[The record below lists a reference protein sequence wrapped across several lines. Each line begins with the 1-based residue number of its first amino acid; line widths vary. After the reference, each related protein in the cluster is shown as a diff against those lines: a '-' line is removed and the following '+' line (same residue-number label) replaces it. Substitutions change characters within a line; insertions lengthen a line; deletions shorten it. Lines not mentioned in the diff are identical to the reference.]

1 VIRLANLIE
10 CFSSETMWWA
20 GFLSLGVI
28 VVGVA
33 LLPAILLKLPSDY
46 VSAQK
51 TDRGTRF
58 TKRTFLGQ
66 LYWVGRNLL
75 GGLLVLLGI
84 VLLVAP
90 GQGLVSIVAGLA
102 IMDFPHK
109 HTLLKRMVGQKHV
122 LRSINRLRVKCNRPP
137 LRMPE

>member
-1 VIRLANLIE
+1 
-10 CFSSETMWWA
+10 
-20 GFLSLGVI
+20 
-28 VVGVA
+28 
-33 LLPAILLKLPSDY
+33 
-46 VSAQK
+46 
-51 TDRGTRF
+51 
-58 TKRTFLGQ
+58 
-66 LYWVGRNLL
+66 L

-84 VLLVAP
+84 VLLVTP

-122 LRSINRLRVKCNRPP
+122 LQSVNRLREKCNRPP